1 MDAIHSATRLAL
13 PLQARRWHE
22 ANSEQKGEKVSSRG
36 VRTAAVMLTAATA
49 GCTMA
54 PEPKVPQVAAALP
67 PAYPQDTLAGTYRP
81 AGWWRSFE
89 DATLNALVDEALSE
103 NLDIAEAAARVERAR
118 ALARA
123 SRAALLPSLDANA
136 GASYQNNPA
145 SGGFLGSIP
154 GGPTRF
160 TIESYALG
168 LGAAYELDLFGR
180 NRSTLLAARADAT
193 AAAYDFRTVQ
203 LAAAAEAI
211 STYFEI
217 VDARRQIEL
226 TLLTAS
232 LLAERTERTEERFQ
246 RGLAQ
251 SFELYQVRQDLRTA
265 QASLPQRESALDAA
279 EGRLAVLLRDY
290 PETLKARIAAPLTPR
305 LVFDPVPAGMPSALL
320 AQRPDVAAAW
330 QRLEAARLTIGAR
343 RAERFPSLRLS
354 GSLGTQGGAPD
365 EAFDPGNWALSL
377 AANVV
382 APIFD
387 AGRISAN
394 IAAARAT
401 YDERAAIYART
412 VLTAYREVQ
421 VAANDYEE
429 QRQRYR
435 LIVAQLDEAR
445 ASLDLQARR
454 FNAGVGDYLGYLD
467 ARRAVLQVEASLSQ
481 ASRDVAL
488 ARLAVH
494 RALGGDW
501 TTNSTYAPV
510 EMAGESE
517 RDASE

>member
-1 MDAIHSATRLAL
+1 MLARWPLLAVLATSA
-13 PLQARRWHE
+13 
-22 ANSEQKGEKVSSRG
+22 
-36 VRTAAVMLTAATA
+36 A

-54 PEPKVPQVAAALP
+54 PDARVPQVAAQLP
-67 PAYPQDTLAGTYRP
+67 GTYPQESLTGDYRP
-81 AGWWRSFE
+81 EAWWRSFE
-89 DATLNALVDEALSE
+89 DATLNALVDEALAE

-118 ALARA
+118 AQARA
-123 SRAALLPSLDANA
+123 SRAALLPSLNA
-136 GASYQNNPA
+136 TGGASYQDNPV
-145 SGGFLGSIP
+145 SGGFLSSIP
-154 GGPTRF
+154 GGPDRIQT
-160 TIESYALG
+160 ESYTLG
-168 LGAAYELDLFGR
+168 LGASYELDLFGK
-180 NRSTLLAARADAT
+180 NRSNLLAARADAA
-193 AAAYDFRTVQ
+193 AAAYDFRAVQ

-226 TLLTAS
+226 TVLTAS

-246 RGLAQ
+246 RGLVQ
-251 SFELYQVRQDLRTA
+251 SFELYQVRQDLRNS
-265 QASLPQRESALDAA
+265 QASLPLRESALDAA

-290 PETLKARIAAPLTPR
+290 PETLKERIAGPLTPR
-305 LVFDPVPAGMPSALL
+305 LVFDSVPAGMPSDLL

-330 QRLEAARLTIGAR
+330 QRLDSARLAIGAR
-343 RAERFPSLRLS
+343 KAERFPSLSLS

-365 EAFDPGNWALSL
+365 DVFDPGNNWALSL

-401 YDERAAIYART
+401 YDERAAAYARA
-412 VLTAYREVQ
+412 VLNAYREVQ

-429 QRQRYR
+429 KRQRYR
-435 LIVAQLDEAR
+435 LILAQLDEAE

-454 FNAGVGDYLGYLD
+454 FRAGVGDYLAWLD
-467 ARRAVLQVEASLSQ
+467 ARRAVYQVEGNLS
-481 ASRDVAL
+481 AAARDVAL
-488 ARLAVH
+488 SRLGVH

-501 TTNSTYAPV
+501 TTSDDFAPV
-510 EMAGESE
+510 AMTSEGETMHEAGQDMAQDGAE
-517 RDASE
+517 